1 MIGKKDGKIVQAFT
15 IKYKG
20 KARELIT
27 SAGVSIPINE
37 DSINRHDKRILN
49 VNALWDTG
57 ATSCVITESVAKKL
71 NLKPIS
77 VAKVGGLGGFK
88 NSNVYLVHL
97 YLADNIIIQNITVS
111 EIEDLNGKF
120 GIIFGMN
127 LINQGDFSITN
138 SGDNTTFSIQWP
150 SLETIDYEKG
160 LSPISQNQISSKKVI
175 GDKIKDAIVPDNT
188 PRNRPCPCGS
198 GRKYKHCHG
207 KK

>member
-1 MIGKKDGKIVQAFT
+1 MIGRKNGQIVQAFT
-15 IKYKG
+15 VNYKS

-27 SAGVSIPINE
+27 EAGVSIPINE
-37 DSINRHDKRILN
+37 DPINRDDSRILN
-49 VNALWDTG
+49 VRALWDTG
-57 ATSCVITESVAKKL
+57 ATSCVITKSVAKQL

-97 YLADNIIIQNITVS
+97 YLADNIVIQNIKVS

-138 SGDNTTFSIQWP
+138 LNGQTTFSIQWP
-150 SLETIDYEKG
+150 SLGTIDYEKD
-160 LSPISQNQISSKKVI
+160 LKPLDQSSVGAATI
-175 GDKIKDAIVPDNT
+175 GDKLGPIIPTNT
-188 PRNRPCPCGS
+188 PRNKPCPCGS
-198 GRKYKHCHG
+198 GKKYKHCHG
-207 KK
+207 KN